1 MANYEKRVE
10 QEAAYPIPISLYN
23 CYRTVRHEERHSYRL
38 LIAFLMPHCPVT
50 VVQRYRDGV
59 CSLLFHSFFIICHPY
74 IPLHLEEMIFIL
86 VHEYRRRLRRRRE
99 RERER
104 RARESVHRRRLCDQ
118 ESARLQRPPRKGRP
132 ARRRVR
138 DRAI

>member
-1 MANYEKRVE
+1 MSVYT
-10 QEAAYPIPISLYN
+10 IS
-23 CYRTVRHEERHSYRL
+23 SPSSSSS
-38 LIAFLMPHCPVT
+38 AK
-50 VVQRYRDGV
+50 GK
-59 CSLLFHSFFIICHPY
+59 
-74 IPLHLEEMIFIL
+74 
-86 VHEYRRRLRRRRE
+86 

-104 RARESVHRRRLCDQ
+104 RARDSVHRCRLCDQ

>member
-1 MANYEKRVE
+1 MRVLPRE
-10 QEAAYPIPISLYN
+10 
-23 CYRTVRHEERHSYRL
+23 
-38 LIAFLMPHCPVT
+38 
-50 VVQRYRDGV
+50 
-59 CSLLFHSFFIICHPY
+59 
-74 IPLHLEEMIFIL
+74 
-86 VHEYRRRLRRRRE
+86 RE

>member
-1 MANYEKRVE
+1 MLYS
-10 QEAAYPIPISLYN
+10 QESGSIRSPIN
-23 CYRTVRHEERHSYRL
+23 AE
-38 LIAFLMPHCPVT
+38 AFPLV
-50 VVQRYRDGV
+50 
-59 CSLLFHSFFIICHPY
+59 ICHPY
-74 IPLHLEEMIFIL
+74 SYPPYVVVSMRMRYMCAFRSLL
-86 VHEYRRRLRRRRE
+86 RRRLRRRRE

>member
-1 MANYEKRVE
+1 MQPLVPLVFHNL
-10 QEAAYPIPISLYN
+10 PSLYPPSFD
-23 CYRTVRHEERHSYRL
+23 VRRRL
-38 LIAFLMPHCPVT
+38 NAHA
-50 VVQRYRDGV
+50 
-59 CSLLFHSFFIICHPY
+59 
-74 IPLHLEEMIFIL
+74 LHVRVSIS
-86 VHEYRRRLRRRRE
+86 RLRRRRE